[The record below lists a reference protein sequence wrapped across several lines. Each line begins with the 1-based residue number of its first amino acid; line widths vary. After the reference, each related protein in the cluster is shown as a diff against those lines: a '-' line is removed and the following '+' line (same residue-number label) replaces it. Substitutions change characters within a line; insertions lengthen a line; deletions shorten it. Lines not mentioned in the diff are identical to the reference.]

1 MNGKLARL
9 AERRRLLVARVAAQ
23 RVILA
28 QDIEPWRAR
37 LALADRGV
45 AAFQYVRRHPALML
59 GGALLL
65 AMFRPRRAGKWLQ
78 RGWLVWQFGRGLR
91 AGGCT
96 ASGQARHA
104 AKRC

>member
-1 MNGKLARL
+1 MNGKRARL
-9 AERRRLLVARVAAQ
+9 AERRQQLVARVAAQ

-59 GGALLL
+59 GAALLL
-65 AMFRPRRAGKWLQ
+65 AALRPRRTGTWLQ
-78 RGWLVWQFGRGLR
+78 RGWLVWQLGRRLR
-91 AGGCT
+91 
-96 ASGQARHA
+96 R
-104 AKRC
+104 R

>member
-1 MNGKLARL
+1 MNGKRARL
-9 AERRRLLVARVAAQ
+9 AERRQQLVARVAAQ

-37 LALADRGV
+37 LGLADRGV

-65 AMFRPRRAGKWLQ
+65 AMFRPRRTGKWLQ
-78 RGWLVWQFGRGLR
+78 RGWLVWQLGRRLR
-91 AGGCT
+91 GGRVT
-96 ASGQARHA
+96 ATAQARYA
-104 AKRC
+104 DKRS

>member
-9 AERRRLLVARVAAQ
+9 AERRQLLVARVAAQ
-23 RVILA
+23 RFILA

-37 LALADRGV
+37 LELADRGV

-65 AMFRPRRAGKWLQ
+65 AMFRTRGAGKWLQ
-78 RGWLVWQFGRGLR
+78 RGWLVWQIGRSLR
-91 AGGCT
+91 GGGVT

-104 AKRC
+104 DKRC